1 MSTLQERMDR
11 IKEGFLA
18 QVSDEVKTVFSSAAE
33 SLRDSGIMD
42 RVPKTGTLLPAFSL
56 PDTEG
61 NLVDSASLLERG
73 PLVLTLYRGVW

>member
-18 QVSDEVKTVFSSAAE
+18 QVSDEVKTVFSIAAE
-33 SLRDSGIMD
+33 SLHDSGIME
-42 RVPKTGTLLPAFSL
+42 RVPTTGTLLPAFAL

-61 NLVDSASLLERG
+61 NLVDSASLIKKG
-73 PLVLTLYRGVW
+73 PLVLTFYRGVW

>member
-1 MSTLQERMDR
+1 MSTLQVRLDR

-18 QVSDEVKTVFSSAAE
+18 QVPEEVKTVMHNATE

-42 RVPKTGTLLPAFSL
+42 RIPGSGDMLPAFNL

-61 NLVDSASLLERG
+61 NLVDSETLLKKG
-73 PLVLTLYRGVW
+73 PLVMTFYRGVW